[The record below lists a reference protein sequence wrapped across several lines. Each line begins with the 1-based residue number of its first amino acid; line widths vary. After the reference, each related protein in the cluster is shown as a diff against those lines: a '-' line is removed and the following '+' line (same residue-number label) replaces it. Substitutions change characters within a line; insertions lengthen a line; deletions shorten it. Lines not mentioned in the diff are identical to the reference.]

1 MAGQSRIIGR
11 IASITYSTSLTE
23 DEAEFL
29 VQYRCSGLVSGQFFG
44 EVVLVCDI
52 TQADAPLRG
61 SGGIPGC
68 SAGPRALIVSRSLP
82 ARTPTRRA
90 SSLRSS
96 RYYERTWSR
105 STRRN
110 PLRSATSCCSAA
122 DPSRRGD
129 LPLW

>member
-52 TQADAPLRG
+52 TQAESQINADLRAALAAQVDPLVEPPQAYTASDVRG
-61 SGGIPGC
+61 
-68 SAGPRALIVSRSLP
+68 LNL
-82 ARTPTRRA
+82 
-90 SSLRSS
+90 
-96 RYYERTWSR
+96 
-105 STRRN
+105 
-110 PLRSATSCCSAA
+110 
-122 DPSRRGD
+122 
-129 LPLW
+129 